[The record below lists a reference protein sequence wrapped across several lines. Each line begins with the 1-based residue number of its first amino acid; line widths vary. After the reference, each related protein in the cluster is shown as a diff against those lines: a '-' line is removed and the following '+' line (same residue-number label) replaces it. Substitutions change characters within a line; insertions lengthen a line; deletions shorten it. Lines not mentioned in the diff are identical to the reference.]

1 MKYRELLE
9 LYDKKKLPEELQKKV
24 EQDIERQEAIS
35 EYLFEKDELGE
46 ELHVEYNQSEEYD
59 KVLELAKVELGKNPD
74 NMVMRRLAM
83 YSLYELKKYE
93 DGIKHGDHLMQNNK
107 NFIPRDH
114 IYYGRLL
121 NKIKRNQ
128 EAVVQ
133 FKEALELEPDNLEI
147 YKELSQALESNGQ

>member
-59 KVLELAKVELGKNPD
+59 KTEQFAGMIKK
-74 NMVMRRLAM
+74 R
-83 YSLYELKKYE
+83 YS
-93 DGIKHGDHLMQNNK
+93 
-107 NFIPRDH
+107 
-114 IYYGRLL
+114 
-121 NKIKRNQ
+121 
-128 EAVVQ
+128 
-133 FKEALELEPDNLEI
+133 
-147 YKELSQALESNGQ
+147 